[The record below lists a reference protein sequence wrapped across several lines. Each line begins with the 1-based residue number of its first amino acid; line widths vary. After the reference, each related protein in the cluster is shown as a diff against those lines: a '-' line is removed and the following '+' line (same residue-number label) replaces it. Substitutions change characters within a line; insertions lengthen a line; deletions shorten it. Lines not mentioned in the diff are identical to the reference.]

1 VVTDVDMLL
10 RAFSLNPKLAHEA
23 DCGYEDR
30 RVRISIVAR
39 SLAPQKGRIHFRRL
53 LLQRLCSCSNA
64 ADHTFWVTKGLR
76 DRVLRRGLER
86 A

>member
-1 VVTDVDMLL
+1 MNFITGLRRAKQYGGTVER

-39 SLAPQKGRIHFRRL
+39 SPAPQTGRIHFRRL
-53 LLQRLCSCSNA
+53 LLYRLCSCSNA
-64 ADHTFWVTKGLR
+64 ADHTFWVST
-76 DRVLRRGLER
+76 
-86 A
+86 